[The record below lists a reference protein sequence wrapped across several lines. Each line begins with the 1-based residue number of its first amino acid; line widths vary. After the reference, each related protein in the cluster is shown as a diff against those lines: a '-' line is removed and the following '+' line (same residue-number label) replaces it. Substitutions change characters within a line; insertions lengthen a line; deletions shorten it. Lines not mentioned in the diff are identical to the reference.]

1 MNNVSLVGRL
11 TKDPEKRTAR
21 NGTSCCLFQLAVSR
35 GVKSQAGE
43 SIVDFIPCSAWALS
57 SEYLTKYAKKG
68 DMLAVSGKI
77 TTRTSQEPN
86 GMTRFIVEVLVSGLA
101 ILNPKPVDRQQ
112 TPVQQTPEDDNEGL
126 PF

>member
-21 NGTSCCLFQLAVSR
+21 NGTSCCLFQLAVGR
-35 GVKSQAGE
+35 GVKTQSGE
-43 SIVDFIPCSAWALS
+43 TIVDFIPCSAWAMS
-57 SEYLTKYAKKG
+57 SDYLCKYAKKG

-86 GMTRFIVEVLVSGLA
+86 GLTRFIVEVLVSGLA
-101 ILNPKPVDRQQ
+101 ILNPKPQQQQQ
-112 TPVQQTPEDDNEGL
+112 TQVQEEEDNEGL